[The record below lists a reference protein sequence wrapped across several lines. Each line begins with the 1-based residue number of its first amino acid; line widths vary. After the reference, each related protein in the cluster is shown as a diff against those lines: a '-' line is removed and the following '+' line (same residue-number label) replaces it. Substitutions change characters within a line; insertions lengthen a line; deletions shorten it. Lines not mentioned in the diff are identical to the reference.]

1 MPNIFNLFL
10 WNYEVF
16 NMCVILIAYG
26 IDGNSF
32 SLGYLLITYLLT
44 HLF

>member
-1 MPNIFNLFL
+1 
-10 WNYEVF
+10 
-16 NMCVILIAYG
+16 MCVILIAYG
-26 IDGNSF
+26 IDGISH